1 MLRNIKLL
9 HWLLILLVV
18 MNAVTIGTIL
28 VHNYQE
34 KRNQGDVKLNNVPG
48 GNVLNG
54 KFFRQTLG
62 FDDQQMDSFR
72 QINQAFRSGTRELA
86 EKIEALKEEMFSEL
100 KKTVPD
106 TLLLSS
112 YSLSIGK
119 MHGELKMETY
129 KFYLLLKDK
138 CTPEQEA
145 ELEKVFLPLFKKEG
159 IHGPANQQ
167 NRRGWN
173 KEASQ

>member
-1 MLRNIKLL
+1 MLRDIRLL
-9 HWLLILLVV
+9 RWLLILLVV

-28 VHNYQE
+28 LHNYREKKNQE
-34 KRNQGDVKLNNVPG
+34 EVKLSSVPG

-62 FDDQQMDSFR
+62 FDDRQMDSFR
-72 QINQAFRSGTRELA
+72 QINQAFRSGTLGLA
-86 EKIEALKEEMFSEL
+86 ERIETLKEEMFTEL
-100 KKTVPD
+100 KKPVPD
-106 TLLLSS
+106 TVLLNR

-159 IHGPANQQ
+159 IHGPAKQQ

-173 KEASQ
+173 KEAP